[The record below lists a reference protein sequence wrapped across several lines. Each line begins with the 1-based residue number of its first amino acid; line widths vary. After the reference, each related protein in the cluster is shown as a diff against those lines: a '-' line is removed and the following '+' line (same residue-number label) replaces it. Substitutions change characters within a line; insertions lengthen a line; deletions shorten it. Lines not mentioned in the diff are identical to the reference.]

1 MSKLS
6 AGILIYRGS
15 GPQLEVLLVHPG
27 GPYYTNKDLG
37 VWSIPKGGPHDG
49 ETLLHAAYREL
60 SEETGFAVQGTELP
74 LGSVK
79 QKGGKTVHCFAI
91 EGSVDPTTLQSDT
104 FEMTWPPRS
113 GEKQHFPEVDE
124 ARWFTLD
131 EARVKIHAAQAEF
144 LDRLTRFLETNQI

>member
-15 GPQLEVLLVHPG
+15 GQQLEVLLVHPG

-37 VWSIPKGGPHDG
+37 AWSIPKGGAHEG
-49 ETLLHAAYREL
+49 ETLLQTAYREL
-60 SEETGFAVQGTELP
+60 AEETGFAVQGPELP

-79 QKGGKTVHCFAI
+79 QSRGKKVHCFAI
-91 EGSVDPTTLQSDT
+91 EGSVDPATLQSDT

-113 GEKQHFPEVDE
+113 SERQHFPEVDD
-124 ARWFTLD
+124 AGWFSID
-131 EARVKIHAAQAEF
+131 KARVKIHAAQAEF
-144 LDRLTRFLETNQI
+144 LDRLTHLLETDET